1 MLRWELLVEGM
12 VVMAAV
18 RAPGSKARR
27 VKGKVSALTV
37 VGGRV
42 TAAGREVC
50 VVAPGGVVAWVPFE
64 RFAAAAAAVA
74 LGLNETAPRA

>member
-27 VKGKVSALTV
+27 AKVSALTV

-50 VVAPGGVVAWVPFE
+50 VVAPGGVLAWVPFE
-64 RFAAAAAAVA
+64 RFAAAAAVA
-74 LGLNETAPRA
+74 LGLNETAPRP